1 MSYTNDYDALQSSYE
16 HGEDYGLRRRL
27 DASGDESAGSFAT
40 TQALT
45 PNSTEP
51 GLNSNMDNNE
61 IAAYISI
68 AIIFAVLCC
77 KLLWKK
83 LAKLC

>member
-40 TQALT
+40 TLALT
-45 PNSTEP
+45 ENSTEP
-51 GLNSNMDNNE
+51 GLNVNMDNNQV
-61 IAAYISI
+61 AAYVSI
-68 AIIFAVLCC
+68 AIIVVAICC
-77 KLLWKK
+77 KLAWKK